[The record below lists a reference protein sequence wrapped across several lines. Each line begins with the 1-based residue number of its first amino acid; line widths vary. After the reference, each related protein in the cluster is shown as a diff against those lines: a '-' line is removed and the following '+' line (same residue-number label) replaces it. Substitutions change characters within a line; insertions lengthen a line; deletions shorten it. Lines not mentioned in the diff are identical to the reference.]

1 MVNAKIVASV
11 FLCLILGTVAV
22 PSEGATLEAV
32 QVVGEIPL
40 DPSDP
45 FWSPHGPTQGKVQV
59 IDLIPQMITNP
70 MWPNPSTKWV
80 AVQAA
85 INSKEIAIRLEWI
98 DPTRNDI
105 MVQSQQYKDQAALMF
120 PVDQAAAVPSFTMGG
135 EGERVNIWQWK
146 ATWNKEGA
154 GRGGNEMM
162 QDLEDQYH
170 YMAMGS
176 GSYYI
181 YEPDGKLA
189 MEKEL
194 KPNIPGSKDERD
206 TLGLHTGGAGD
217 ISKRHSYVDYG
228 MGKSEGVF
236 NPGRAT
242 HNIISDNSLRY
253 SPVED
258 LNAEGFST
266 LTTQANQ
273 NVEGS
278 GNWSNNRWAVVFKR
292 TLTTDDPNDTQF
304 TEGKSPIAF
313 AVWNGGN
320 KERNGQKGVTHFH
333 ELKY

>member
-1 MVNAKIVASV
+1 MVNVKIVSGV
-11 FLCLILGTVAV
+11 FLLVLGLGPV
-22 PSEGATLEAV
+22 PSGGATLEAV
-32 QVVGEIPL
+32 TVAGEIPI

-80 AVQAA
+80 AVQATT
-85 INSKEIAIRLEWI
+85 NGKEIAIRLEWI
-98 DPTRNDI
+98 DGTRNDI
-105 MVQSQQYKDQAALMF
+105 MVQSQQYKDQAAIMF
-120 PVDQAAAVPSFTMGG
+120 PVDQVAAVPSFTMGG

-146 ATWNKEGA
+146 AIWNKEGA
-154 GRGGNEMM
+154 GSGDNTMM
-162 QDLEDQYH
+162 QDLEDQYQ

-181 YEPDGKLA
+181 YEPDGQLSMK
-189 MEKEL
+189 EEL
-194 KPNIPGSKDERD
+194 KPNQPGSKDKRNK
-206 TLGLHTGGAGD
+206 TGQHTGGAGD
-217 ISKRHSYVDYG
+217 ISQRHSYVDYG

-242 HNIISDNSLRY
+242 HNILSDNTLRH

-273 NVEGS
+273 DVEGS
-278 GNWSNNRWAVVFKR
+278 GNWSNNRWVVVFKR
-292 TLTTDDPNDTQF
+292 TLTTDDSNDTQF
-304 TEGKSPIAF
+304 TEGKTPIAF
-313 AVWNGGN
+313 AVWNGSN

-333 ELKY
+333 ELTY